1 MLKSIMMSLWLMGL
15 LAGSAYYFGSQ
26 PAATEKAD
34 KADSVL
40 TAEYVKLDPITV
52 AVIRSSEVR
61 GYVIVEVAIAID
73 KKARS
78 EAEVPLE
85 YLLRDLVLGHVHT
98 DPSLDFYRLEQY
110 DIGSLG
116 KRLTTDINDKL
127 GKNLVQDVLV
137 QDINF
142 VSKQDVRDMLMRRS

>member
-26 PAATEKAD
+26 PEATGNTGKAE
-34 KADSVL
+34 SVL
-40 TAEYVKLDPITV
+40 SAEYVKLDPITV
-52 AVIRSSEVR
+52 AVVRSSEVR
-61 GYVIVEVAIAID
+61 GYVILEVAIAID

-85 YLLRDLVLGHVHT
+85 YLMRDLVLGHVHT
-98 DPSLDFYRLEQY
+98 DPNLDFYRLEQY

-116 KRLTTDINDKL
+116 KRLTVDINDKL
-127 GKNLVQDVLV
+127 GKELVKDVLV

-142 VSKQDVRDMLMRRS
+142 VSKEDVRDMLMRRS